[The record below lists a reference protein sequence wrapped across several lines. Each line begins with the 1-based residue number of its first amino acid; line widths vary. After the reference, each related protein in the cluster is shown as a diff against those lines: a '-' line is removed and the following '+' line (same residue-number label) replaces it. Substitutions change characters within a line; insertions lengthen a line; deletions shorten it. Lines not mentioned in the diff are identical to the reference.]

1 MFADILI
8 DYNKPAIRNT
18 RLGIV
23 YTDFD
28 IAADNAISG
37 DTFELGIYSDTD
49 GFKKTDDD
57 NAIKQWLNLAEP
69 TSKTLKTFEPNPE
82 YQVNDEWIFDN
93 SEKGIKLIYKWYFE
107 TSKYNKPILDK
118 IVKYGVKK

>member
-23 YTDFD
+23 YTNFD

-37 DTFELGIYSDTD
+37 DTFELGLYSDTKGWILD
-49 GFKKTDDD
+49 DDD
-57 NAIKQWLNLAEP
+57 NAIKQWLNLLEP
-69 TSKTLKTFEPNPE
+69 TSKTTKKFYDTQHYVWDVWE
-82 YQVNDEWIFDN
+82 YNN
-93 SEKGIKLIYKWYFE
+93 SEKGIKLILQWYFPNNE
-107 TSKYNKPILDK
+107 QHKPIDFELT
-118 IVKYGVKK
+118 KYGVKK